1 MQTKLTLKTSRCKG
15 NRRIVMLSTKVN
27 PIKHVATNDNIN
39 QLVNDEIKRLG
50 WEADLQFID
59 TSEVTDMSGLF
70 ANTCFC
76 GDISKWDVSKVEDMT
91 GMFRN
96 CRGFNGDLTTW
107 KLNKRCVTD
116 AMFSGCFIDEKNK
129 PEGLRLEGRSGSTQ
143 IKIFNS
149 EKSTPDCK
157 EIEKEV
163 NAFLVEHKDKMK
175 VKDIK
180 YSATEPNTGNPLWKN
195 WTVMVIYEVI

>member
-1 MQTKLTLKTSRCKG
+1 
-15 NRRIVMLSTKVN
+15 MLSTKVN
-27 PIKHVATNDNIN
+27 PTKHVATNENIV

-59 TSEVTDMSGLF
+59 TSEVTNMCELF

-76 GDISKWDVSKVEDMT
+76 GDVSKWDVSKVEDMT
-91 GMFRN
+91 GMFKN
-96 CRGFNGDLTTW
+96 CRGFNGDLTKW
-107 KLNKRCVTD
+107 KLNKRCLTD
-116 AMFSGCFIDEKNK
+116 AMFSGCLIDEKNK
-129 PEGLRLEGRSGSTQ
+129 PDGLRLDGESGSIQ

-157 EIEKEV
+157 EIVKEV

>member
-1 MQTKLTLKTSRCKG
+1 MTK
-15 NRRIVMLSTKVN
+15 
-27 PIKHVATNDNIN
+27 
-39 QLVNDEIKRLG
+39 
-50 WEADLQFID
+50 
-59 TSEVTDMSGLF
+59 
-70 ANTCFC
+70 
-76 GDISKWDVSKVEDMT
+76 
-91 GMFRN
+91 
-96 CRGFNGDLTTW
+96 W
-107 KLNKRCVTD
+107 KLNKRCLKD

-129 PEGLRLEGRSGSTQ
+129 PDGLRLEGKSGSTQ

>member
-1 MQTKLTLKTSRCKG
+1 MAVKHG
-15 NRRIVMLSTKVN
+15 YLSTKVK
-27 PIKHVATNDNIN
+27 PYTIVATDDDIK
-39 QLVNDEIKRLG
+39 EIVDKEMKRLG
-50 WEADLQFID
+50 NAAILDHID
-59 TSEVTDMSGLF
+59 VSGVYCMKDLF
-70 ANTCFC
+70 ADTDFC

-96 CRGFNGDLTTW
+96 CRGFNGNLTTW
-107 KLNKRCVTD
+107 KLNKRCKTD
-116 AMFSGCFIDEKNK
+116 GMFSGCLIDEKNK
-129 PEGLRLEGRSGSTQ
+129 PEGLRLEGESGSTQ

-195 WTVMVIYEVI
+195 WTVMVIYDVI